1 MKIGIVGLGYVGLPL
16 AALMAKKYQV
26 TGYDINQTRIIEL
39 KNGFDKTGEVDF
51 SELQSIRKELQN
63 APGLYFTDNKAD
75 LDSLDFYIITVPTP
89 IDSHNLPDLSL
100 IKKAT
105 ETVGSCVKKGSVV
118 IYESTVYPGVTE
130 EVCVPIL
137 EKTSGLKY
145 NEEFYVGYSPE
156 RINPADK
163 KNTIDKIVKITAG
176 SNIETARKVDAL
188 YSSVITAGTH
198 RVSSI
203 RVAEAAKVIEN
214 AQRDLNIAFV
224 NELSKIFNILEI
236 NTNEVLKAAATKWNF
251 QVFTP
256 GLVGGHCIGIDPY
269 YLAYKADKVGYFP
282 EIILAGR
289 KINESMG
296 NYVAER
302 VKLIMASKQINIE
315 SSEILVLGITFK
327 ENCSDIRN
335 SKVVDVIDNLKNSGA
350 NITIYD
356 PQADPAEVKK
366 EYNLVMQSMPFT
378 KTYDALVLAV
388 AHEEFRNFPV
398 LNLLKEPNVI
408 FDLKGFLKIPVDE
421 TL

>member
-16 AALMAKKYQV
+16 AVLMAKKYWV
-26 TGYDINQTRIIEL
+26 TGYDINPTRIIEL

-89 IDSHNLPDLSL
+89 IDSQNLPDLSL

-105 ETVGSCVKKGSVV
+105 ETVGNCVKKGSVV

-176 SNIETARKVDAL
+176 SNFETALKVDRL

-203 RVAEAAKVIEN
+203 KVAEAAKVIEN

-269 YLAYKADKVGYFP
+269 YLAFKADTAGYFP

-302 VKLIMASKQINIE
+302 VKLIMASKQINVQG
-315 SSEILVLGITFK
+315 SEILVLGITFK